1 MNKEQM
7 ELFEQMQLVFA
18 KKDDIEKLRQETN
31 ANFRKLKEENKE
43 LILGWIEGIKTEM
56 EGLRKGARG
65 DIEPFQEG
73 IKEEMKKLEL
83 KIQSIL
89 FQSIQSIESSLLK
102 MQEEARLFIQQSR
115 QELGSSLQTTKDETQ
130 AAILQSRQEMVSYL
144 QSARE
149 EGKINLSQARE
160 ETKVDLNRLGEG
172 MGNLSGQIRAAIEE
186 IIAFNEKIK
195 EGFNEVKEELG
206 SMIKFSYADLEKRF
220 ATLEARVKSLE
231 KLVLP

>member
-1 MNKEQM
+1 M